1 MFDELARR
9 LNQAF
14 RKLRG
19 RGKLSPG
26 DVDEALR
33 DVRRALLEAD
43 VNLGVAKDF
52 TARIRRKAVGQEVM
66 SSITPGQMV
75 IKIVHDELVALLGG
89 KAASLK
95 LDGTGPAVI
104 MLVGL
109 QGSGKTTAA
118 GKLARHLKSGGK
130 KILLAAADVYRPAAI
145 EQLRQLGEQI
155 GIEVSWSEKD
165 DPVKICDRAVAQAGK
180 QGLEAVIL
188 DTAGRWH
195 IDDKMMSELER
206 IRDKVSPQEILLV
219 ADAMTGQEAVNL
231 AGEFQRRLKISGV
244 ILTKMDGDARGGAA
258 LSITAVTGQPIKFVG
273 VGEKLDALEPFYP
286 DRMASRILGMG
297 DVVTLVE
304 KAQATFDQKEQRKLE
319 RKLREKAFTF
329 EDFLTQL
336 RQLKKMGPLE
346 NLLEMMPG
354 VDLKGLQVDENALVR
369 VEAMINSMTPEERDH
384 PRIID
389 GSRRKRIARGS
400 GRTIQEVNQLLKQ
413 FGTIQQMIEGMDQ
426 TGWQKTLL
434 TRRPKMRRRRGRHR

>member
-1 MFDELARR
+1 MFDELTKR

-43 VNLGVAKDF
+43 VNLKVAKEF
-52 TARIRRKAVGQEVM
+52 TARVREKAVGREVLN
-66 SSITPGQMV
+66 SITPGQMV
-75 IKIVHDELVALLGG
+75 VKIVHDELISLLGG
-89 KAASLK
+89 TAAGLR
-95 LDGTGPAVI
+95 LDGSGPAVI

-118 GKLARHLKSGGK
+118 GKLARHLKSQHK
-130 KILLAAADVYRPAAI
+130 KVLLAAADVYRPAAVD
-145 EQLRQLGEQI
+145 QLRQLGERI
-155 GIEVSWSEKD
+155 GVEVFWSEKA
-165 DPVKICDRAVAQAGK
+165 DPVRISNRAVAQAK
-180 QGLEAVIL
+180 DQGLDVVIL

-195 IDDKMMSELER
+195 IDDRMMSELEG
-206 IRDKVSPQEILLV
+206 IRQKVSPQEILLV

-231 AGEFQRRLKISGV
+231 AREFHRRLDIDGV
-244 ILTKMDGDARGGAA
+244 VLTKMDGDARGGAA
-258 LSITAVTGQPIKFVG
+258 LSIKAVTGQAIKFVG

-297 DVVTLVE
+297 DVVSLVE
-304 KAQATFDQKEQRKLE
+304 KAQAAIDVEEQEKLE

-329 EDFLTQL
+329 EDFLSQL

-354 VDLKGLQVDENALVR
+354 VDLKGIQVDEDALVR
-369 VEAMINSMTPEERDH
+369 VEAMINSMTPRERER

-413 FGTIQQMIEGMDQ
+413 FSTIQQMIEGMDEK
-426 TGWQKTLL
+426 GWQKALL
-434 TRRPKMRRRRGRHR
+434 NRRPKIKRRRRHR

>member
-1 MFDELARR
+1 MFDELTRR

-33 DVRRALLEAD
+33 DVRRAMLEAD
-43 VNLGVAKDF
+43 VNLQVAKDF
-52 TARIRRKAVGQEVM
+52 TARIRNKAVGREVLG
-66 SSITPGQMV
+66 SIAPGQMV
-75 IKIVHDELVALLGG
+75 VKIVHDELVSLLGG
-89 KAASLK
+89 RAAGLK
-95 LDGTGPAVI
+95 LDGDGPIVM

-109 QGSGKTTAA
+109 QGSGKTTTA
-118 GKLARHLKSGGK
+118 GKLARHLKSQARK
-130 KILLAAADVYRPAAI
+130 VLLAAADVYRPAAA
-145 EQLRQLGEQI
+145 EQLRQLGERI
-155 GIEVSWSEKD
+155 GIEVYWSEKD
-165 DPVKICDRAVAQAGK
+165 DPVRISERAVARARD
-180 QGLEAVIL
+180 QGLEVVIL

-195 IDDKMMSELER
+195 IDDEMMSELER
-206 IRDKVSPQEILLV
+206 IREEVSPQEILLV

-231 AGEFQRRLKISGV
+231 AQEFQRRLDIDGV
-244 ILTKMDGDARGGAA
+244 VLTKIDGDARGGAA
-258 LSITAVTGQPIKFVG
+258 LSIMAVTGKPIKFVG

-304 KAQATFDQKEQRKLE
+304 KAQATLDLEEQKKLE

-329 EDFLTQL
+329 EDFLSQL

-354 VDLKGLQVDENALVR
+354 VDLKGLQVDESALVR
-369 VEAMINSMTPEERDH
+369 VEAMINSMTPRERDH

-413 FGTIQQMIEGMDQ
+413 FSTIQKMIEQMDE
-426 TGWQKTLL
+426 TGWQKALL
-434 TRRPKMRRRRGRHR
+434 ARRPKRRKRRMHR